1 SNIPSIRF
9 KEFTHAWE
17 QDLFGSILKKVDERG
32 YEYLPQLTASI
43 NYGMILKENNTKVKS
58 LANFKRVTEN
68 DFVLHLSSY
77 NCGLAFSE
85 LEGLTSPAYSVLRFT
100 SSSKYNPF
108 FWKYVFKSNKFINSL
123 IPLTYG
129 LRVGKSINFQELEK
143 NLLTVP
149 SKEEQTKIAK
159 LLLSLDSVFSLHKR
173 KCILLKNIRKSLFYK
188 MFPSQNSVIFPLKF
202 EKATHTWEQDV
213 IQNLF
218 NITRGYVL
226 STKKISESKTGIKK
240 FPVYSSQTL
249 NNGLLGYYDKF
260 LYKDA
265 ITWTTDGANAGT
277 VNFRE
282 GKFYCTNVCGV
293 LLEKTYK
300 PNLFLANALARESF
314 KFVMKAGNPKLMNNI
329 VAEIKINI
337 TKQINEQEKISK
349 LFTSI
354 DSLLSL
360 HKRKRLLIKKV
371 KWFCKNSVKML
382 INLNISKKLNIVL
395 INVSIFLIKR

>member
-1 SNIPSIRF
+1 MISKDKLVPSLRF
-9 KEFTHAWE
+9 KEFTHA
-17 QDLFGSILKKVDERG
+17 
-32 YEYLPQLTASI
+32 
-43 NYGMILKENNTKVKS
+43 
-58 LANFKRVTEN
+58 
-68 DFVLHLSSY
+68 
-77 NCGLAFSE
+77 
-85 LEGLTSPAYSVLRFT
+85 
-100 SSSKYNPF
+100 
-108 FWKYVFKSNKFINSL
+108 
-123 IPLTYG
+123 
-129 LRVGKSINFQELEK
+129 
-143 NLLTVP
+143 
-149 SKEEQTKIAK
+149 
-159 LLLSLDSVFSLHKR
+159 
-173 KCILLKNIRKSLFYK
+173 
-188 MFPSQNSVIFPLKF
+188 
-202 EKATHTWEQDV
+202 WEQDV

-360 HKRKRLLIKKV
+360 HKRKYNFLKNIKNTLLDNM
-371 KWFCKNSVKML
+371 FPSQNSNIPSIRFKEFTHAWEQDNLGNLVSIQNGKLNANSMENNGKYNFYTSGKEIFK
-382 INLNISKKLNIVL
+382 INSWSFEGDAVTIAGNGASMGFIHRAKGKFDAYQRTYVLKTEKLNIDFLYFNLWNNLWNDVQKKISNGGIPFIVYDD
-395 INVSIFLIKR
+395 INLFPFKTPSYNEQTKIANLFTHLDSLLSLHKRKLTALENIKAKLLERMFI